1 MPKRILLI
9 DRDNLRRVQLASAL
23 ARHGCE
29 VAEFDA
35 GRDALQH
42 LLFSSVTA
50 VLLDYSSSFE
60 SHNPVPAGKRMV
72 KEITTV
78 DAFVP
83 LLLIC
88 DRGDTLDPE
97 TTAAADLVLRKPVTT
112 KQVIDGLE
120 TVLSETLRERAQRK
134 SGYIFAFR

>member
-1 MPKRILLI
+1 MSKRIVLI
-9 DRDNLRRVQLASAL
+9 DRDHLRREQLASAL

-29 VAEFDA
+29 VADFDA

-42 LLFSSVTA
+42 LLFSSVSA
-50 VLLDYSSSFE
+50 VLLDYSSAFE

-72 KEITTV
+72 QEITNV

-88 DRGDTLDPE
+88 DRCDTLDPE
-97 TTAAADLVLRKPVTT
+97 TSAAADLVLRKPVTT
-112 KQVIDGLE
+112 KQIVDGLA